1 MDAYIVQVYRR
12 DPEARAL
19 NGRVEHV
26 TNGSSRSFVSAEELW
41 EFLLSV
47 PKVGAL
53 ERRKGGV
60 ERKQSIKPNRSRRG
74 AR

>member
-19 NGRVEHV
+19 TGRVEYI
-26 TNGSSRSFVSAEELW
+26 TNGSGRSFVSAEELW

-47 PKVGAL
+47 PKVAASG
-53 ERRKGGV
+53 
-60 ERKQSIKPNRSRRG
+60 
-74 AR
+74 